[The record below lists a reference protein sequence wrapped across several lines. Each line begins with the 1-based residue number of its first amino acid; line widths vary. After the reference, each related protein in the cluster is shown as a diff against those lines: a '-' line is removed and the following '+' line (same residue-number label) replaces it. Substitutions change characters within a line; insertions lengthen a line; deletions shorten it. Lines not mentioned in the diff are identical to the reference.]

1 MPDSSYEAMMHSA
14 QAQLYELRTLC
25 RVLID
30 AHAAWVDSDGWD
42 NTDYD
47 DLANAIK
54 AIKSIVTGKRE

>member
-25 RVLID
+25 RVMID
-30 AHAAWVDSDGWD
+30 AHQAWVDSDGWGND
-42 NTDYD
+42 DYD

-54 AIKSIVTGKRE
+54 AIRSNVTGRA